1 MSLSLDLGSAPD
13 GTCASGRPGGAM
25 AFDDGRLFAVFLTIS
40 NADWCELVKYQL
52 TNSDLEEND
61 PRLGLV
67 ADLGIQHTIVEG
79 YNGKGTRRLKLSPRR
94 GPDATSRVNYAE
106 DIARRVEDCA
116 KPEPSLHTPSNCAL
130 CAAADCD
137 LRDQQ
142 KLCPVPDRQR

>member
-1 MSLSLDLGSAPD
+1 
-13 GTCASGRPGGAM
+13 M
-25 AFDDGRLFAVFLTIS
+25 AFDDGHLFAVFLTLS

-94 GPDATSRVNYAE
+94 DPKAE
-106 DIARRVEDCA
+106 DTRAA
-116 KPEPSLHTPSNCAL
+116 KHAKFAHLGSVPSVPRTPSDCAL

-142 KLCPVPDRQR
+142 KRCPVPDRQR